1 MALRAGKSFQGSI
14 GAPLPRAG
22 KVRDAGKARRES
34 AAALQR
40 GAGREQLAEESFVT
54 RDAGKARRGAGL
66 RRAPGQRGPDHNGTG
81 SGIGKWREGLEWGRV
96 EKGGGGERGREREER
111 REKKER
117 KVDNMK
123 EGMVNDEDREGGRK
137 RVGGKRNGAGE

>member
-1 MALRAGKSFQGSI
+1 M
-14 GAPLPRAG
+14 PRAG

-81 SGIGKWREGLEWGRV
+81 SGIGKWREGLDWGGWRRV
-96 EKGGGGERGREREER
+96 GEGKEEE
-111 REKKER
+111 REKKEGR
-117 KVDNMK
+117 
-123 EGMVNDEDREGGRK
+123 RRK
-137 RVGGKRNGAGE
+137 RKWII